1 MKPGSPT
8 DRVLLMHVRECIER
22 VREYTGGRR
31 TAFFD
36 SQLVQ
41 DAVVR
46 NLQILA
52 ESTQRLS
59 EPLKATEPDV
69 PWREIAGFPNVLA
82 HDYLTIDPEA
92 VWSVVEQD
100 LPELAGAI
108 ERMTRVIRS
117 SE

>member
-1 MKPGSPT
+1 MKPGSPS
-8 DRVLLMHVRECIER
+8 DRVLLVHVRECIER
-22 VREYTGGRR
+22 VREDTGDRR
-31 TAFFD
+31 TAFLD
-36 SQLVQ
+36 LRLVQ

-46 NLQILA
+46 NLQMLA

-59 EPLKATEPDV
+59 EPPKVTEPDV
-69 PWREIAGFPNVLA
+69 PWQEIAGFRNVLA
-82 HDYLTIDPEA
+82 HGYLMIGPEA